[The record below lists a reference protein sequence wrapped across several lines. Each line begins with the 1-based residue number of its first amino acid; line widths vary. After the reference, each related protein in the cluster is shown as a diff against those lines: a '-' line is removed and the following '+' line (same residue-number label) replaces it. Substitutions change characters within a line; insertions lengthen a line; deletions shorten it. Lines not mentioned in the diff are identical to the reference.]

1 MPSAGC
7 VHICNAPHT
16 ARFYASA
23 RPRSLLTFPCRV
35 HSLTY
40 LGAEASF
47 TNFEMQT
54 CALRQRMCTQVR
66 HRLTKLLHSSKLRWC
81 HRVALYRA
89 CIRSSQ
95 LFSQHA
101 AGLTAA
107 VLRRLESTDARGLR
121 AVARSPALRTRV
133 AWRCDK
139 DCGSAPLQR
148 LSPNCLRAGCAAA
161 KMLLAAGSFEIS

>member
-101 AGLTAA
+101 VGLTAA
-107 VLRRLESTDARGLR
+107 VQYCGGWSQQMQEACVRLREAPPYAR
-121 AVARSPALRTRV
+121 
-133 AWRCDK
+133 
-139 DCGSAPLQR
+139 
-148 LSPNCLRAGCAAA
+148 
-161 KMLLAAGSFEIS
+161 E